1 MDITDHNYTKH
12 LKRCLQTVKNAMK
25 DQMEVLVKKIDSL
38 YQKIEEVIDERSS
51 KQMDFLQNEIDTNRT
66 KLLELEIQ
74 EFYKEVDDEDD

>member
-1 MDITDHNYTKH
+1 
-12 LKRCLQTVKNAMK
+12 MK
-25 DQMEVLVKKIDSL
+25 DQMEVLVRKIDYL